1 MTLISAYLFVY
12 LRFGRDNFPYLL
24 KDINSE
30 IVVMD
35 DILTADKAAS
45 LSESVEKLLSSHDYP
60 KKTANHAA
68 LFVEEIGLTILEKN
82 KRSKK
87 PLLFE
92 ISLFFEDD
100 SVFIIERDSGKLFDL
115 TDPDL
120 EIKGLSGYILSGLME
135 SHKEKAYL
143 VTTGYNRNMIRFS
156 KNEKWQRRGNDE
168 CI

>member
-1 MTLISAYLFVY
+1 MWAGFIAASLMTLISAYLFVY

-24 KDINSE
+24 KDIDSE

-68 LFVEEIGLTILEKN
+68 LFVEEICLTILEKN

-87 PLLFE
+87 RFYLRFPC
-92 ISLFFEDD
+92 SLRTIP
-100 SVFIIERDSGKLFDL
+100 S
-115 TDPDL
+115 
-120 EIKGLSGYILSGLME
+120 LS
-135 SHKEKAYL
+135 
-143 VTTGYNRNMIRFS
+143 
-156 KNEKWQRRGNDE
+156 
-168 CI
+168 

>member
-1 MTLISAYLFVY
+1 MKKAITYSCDISLP
-12 LRFGRDNFPYLL
+12 LYLL
-24 KDINSE
+24 KRTLNSY
-30 IVVMD
+30 VT
-35 DILTADKAAS
+35 ILAIQSAFLITADKAAS

-143 VTTGYNRNMIRFS
+143 VTTSYNRNMIRFS